1 MTTDF
6 VAHYDR
12 WILEAAIAGFYANGY
27 AADPDDLKKAVPNIK
42 RQHRNRPPFW
52 AIVYSYFNGRAVTLA
67 RAQEQEAL
75 PDFAQWFRQAV
86 EDWALEQPPRA
97 DPASCRQ
104 LSPPELVNLRPILAE
119 AMAEGYAKEG
129 LERSSEACLPMI
141 DELLGFGPSIPVHI
155 LVMEAYFGARAEALR
170 AGKQPEGEAAGNAAY
185 RRPSRS
191 SSTNGTRPAPA
202 TPRPT
207 INQQR

>member
-12 WILEAAIAGFYANGY
+12 WILEAAVAGFYANGY

-42 RQHRNRPPFW
+42 RQHRNQPPFW

-86 EDWALEQPPRA
+86 EDWDLEQPPRA

-129 LERSSEACLPMI
+129 LERSSEACRPMI

-170 AGKQPEGEAAGNAAY
+170 AAKQPEGEAAGNAAY
-185 RRPSRS
+185 RLAVQKFLNEWDQTRPS
-191 SSTNGTRPAPA
+191 NP
-202 TPRPT
+202 
-207 INQQR
+207 